1 MDLIAGGEL
10 REYQLEGLNWLL
22 YCYHS
27 NLNGILAGDL
37 VREFTG
43 LFEGAEISI
52 CSLDEMGLG
61 KTVQTIAFFSTLFF
75 GKRLPGPYLGTLPP
89 PLPPL
94 LPLPLVDSHLC
105 FFLLSS
111 CLSPCQWSSLS
122 QRSPIGRMSLRSGR
136 LV

>member
-43 LFEGAEISI
+43 LFEGA
-52 CSLDEMGLG
+52 
-61 KTVQTIAFFSTLFF
+61 
-75 GKRLPGPYLGTLPP
+75 
-89 PLPPL
+89 
-94 LPLPLVDSHLC
+94 
-105 FFLLSS
+105 
-111 CLSPCQWSSLS
+111 
-122 QRSPIGRMSLRSGR
+122 
-136 LV
+136 